1 MGLASVPIR
10 STKPPSE
17 SRYHNS
23 NHIIQTVILASE
35 SNIFT
40 VINVDGGG
48 GGGVCV
54 CDQDTHEAGIPPGG
68 SEPASPGMFS
78 VCLLQ
83 AFGFATLQSTSVNR
97 T

>member
-48 GGGVCV
+48 GVCV
-54 CDQDTHEAGIPPGG
+54 C
-68 SEPASPGMFS
+68 
-78 VCLLQ
+78 V
-83 AFGFATLQSTSVNR
+83 
-97 T
+97 